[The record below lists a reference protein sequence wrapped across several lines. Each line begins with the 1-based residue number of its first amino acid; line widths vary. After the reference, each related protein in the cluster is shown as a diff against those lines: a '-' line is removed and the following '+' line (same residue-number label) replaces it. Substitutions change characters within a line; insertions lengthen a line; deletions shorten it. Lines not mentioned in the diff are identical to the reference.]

1 MRLMESQGSL
11 KVVETIGGRK
21 AEREAKLL
29 ALKMEE
35 GGMDQEMWAASRNSR
50 QTHGSSPRTSPG
62 SSESKKPACNAGN
75 LGSIP
80 REFHGQR
87 SLAAVHGGRSPWG
100 HKELDTT
107 ELVNTNTRTSRKECS
122 PGNTLTSALC
132 QISDLQ
138 NYKTIHVH

>member
-1 MRLMESQGSL
+1 MPINLKTGRLSWILCVGLMESQGSL
-11 KVVETIGGRK
+11 RVVETIGGRK

-35 GGMDQEMWAASRNSR
+35 GGMDQETWAASRNLR

-62 SSESKKPACNAGN
+62 GSESKKPACNAGN

-87 SLAAVHGGRSPWG
+87 SLAAVHGGLQSVGSQRVG
-100 HKELDTT
+100 HD
-107 ELVNTNTRTSRKECS
+107 
-122 PGNTLTSALC
+122 
-132 QISDLQ
+132 
-138 NYKTIHVH
+138 